1 MSVDVLIACTISA
14 SLPSALPSDV
24 TWKRY
29 EHKGHT
35 TFASEHPTWQV
46 LVGQESSEV
55 AKDFDLPAGKPFLV
69 SITLEPIG
77 APDAGHSLLDRVVG
91 AITKSCD
98 GVVID

>member
-1 MSVDVLIACTISA
+1 MSMDVLVACAISA

-29 EHKGHT
+29 DHKGHT

-46 LVGQESSEV
+46 LVGQESPEV
-55 AKDFDLPAGKPFLV
+55 AKDFDLPLGKHFVV

-77 APDAGHSLLDRVVG
+77 APDEGYRLLDRVVD
-91 AITKSCD
+91 AITTSCN